1 MNANVHQ
8 IAQSYRPNGVVLKR
22 HQALKL
28 MRAHHWRHFDTP
40 EVGRGFLAR
49 LSWPA
54 RARIE
59 VREAG
64 WVMTDTG
71 MTLPTKIHI
80 KWELRRVN
88 DYTVGWYPVCK
99 DLEDAPKK
107 SELLVV
113 LGCWRKHL
121 QFKYKITR
129 DHDDQAVVKVS

>member
-8 IAQSYRPNGVVLKR
+8 IAQSYRPADVVLKR
-22 HQALKL
+22 HQALKF
-28 MRAHHWRHFDTP
+28 MRTDYWRHFDTP
-40 EVGRGFLAR
+40 EVGRGFFAR
-49 LSWPA
+49 FSWPE

-59 VREAG
+59 IREAG
-64 WVMTDTG
+64 WVMADTG

-80 KWELRRVN
+80 KWELNRVN
-88 DYTVGWYPVCK
+88 DYTVGWYPVCT
-99 DLEDAPKK
+99 DLEDAPDKGT
-107 SELLVV
+107 LLAV